1 MGSSRVNFTPKPTS
15 TQIIHLEVLLI
26 TPLQSKRIQLHETH
40 CYHALSEDQTSSE
53 AFGEKGSGP
62 RTLPQATQK
71 PHGDGSDNRSV
82 GNPRSDGHMFVTA
95 GERCSAPI
103 RWLWVQTPRQCYTP
117 SWHRSHSPAPSQAVC
132 GSSLQSTS
140 LPTPPCTR
148 AHPDTLQKHH
158 RSGEKGN
165 QPLGVEGGRLLG
177 SLFFFLRLRC
187 HLVLFFAIA
196 ACWQEDS
203 VARET
208 AVKVH
213 GAAARSQAGKR
224 LLAAGSSAR
233 SKAARCHCPLGPPAP
248 CPGGSTKPR
257 SCSCSTQVRS

>member
-26 TPLQSKRIQLHETH
+26 TPLQSKSIQLHETH

-82 GNPRSDGHMFVTA
+82 GSPRSDGHMFVTA

-103 RWLWVQTPRQCYTP
+103 RWLWVQTPRQCHAP

-148 AHPDTLQKHH
+148 ARPDTLQKHH
-158 RSGEKGN
+158 GSGEKGN

-177 SLFFFLRLRC
+177 SLFIFWGSGVILFYFLPSQPAGRRTRLP
-187 HLVLFFAIA
+187 
-196 ACWQEDS
+196 
-203 VARET
+203 
-208 AVKVH
+208 
-213 GAAARSQAGKR
+213 GK
-224 LLAAGSSAR
+224 LL
-233 SKAARCHCPLGPPAP
+233 
-248 CPGGSTKPR
+248 
-257 SCSCSTQVRS
+257 